1 VVGVGGAALLAG
13 IAVVLWRH
21 FRRDRER
28 ELSNQNLTYFTDEP
42 NTGPESVE
50 EKTVA
55 GPEYRSP
62 QINTASN
69 F

>member
-1 VVGVGGAALLAG
+1 LLAG
-13 IAVVLWRH
+13 VAVVLWRH
-21 FRRDRER
+21 FRREGEKR

-42 NTGPESVE
+42 AREASPE
-50 EKTVA
+50 EKIVA